1 MSQHRVLLAIAD
13 AELAQSASALAQE
26 GEGLEV
32 VDRVADAEELSRAL
46 RRLEVDVVVLHD
58 ALGAVP
64 VLEVAR
70 DIATSFPEVGL
81 VLIAA
86 DDSTELMRAAMQAGL
101 RDVVSLPLSLE
112 QLEGSVR
119 AASQWSRTMR
129 DRVAG
134 EESAGAALGGQLI
147 AVAGSKGGVGTTTV
161 CLQLAL
167 AAVRAAPGRPV
178 CVVDFDLQKGDFR
191 SFLDMPYRRSV
202 VDLVEV
208 ADEISVRHLQET
220 LYTHKEGFRVL
231 LAPDEGE
238 RAEEVNAL
246 AARPILS
253 AVKARHA
260 LTIVDLG
267 AQVSEASAIGAEI
280 ANRVLVVT
288 QPDVASLRGV
298 KRLLELWKR
307 LQVREDDEDVL
318 VVLNRASRKL
328 EVQPDLARKVIAGRL
343 AKTTIPAEFSAFE
356 AAVNTGTPARME
368 DAKLRASYD
377 QLLDEADARPVAG
390 DEPDTDP
397 SEPRGLLARLG
408 GERGQSSAEMMG
420 LLPVLIVIVLALWQ
434 VGLLGYTYLLAGH
447 AAREGAR
454 ELAVNTTDLPKDHPV
469 PRRRQP
475 RPPEGVAQGRED
487 RGRQG
492 RPGDRQRQA
501 RRPGRAAGAQ
511 EPVQGLRPRL
521 HVGRGRS
528 AAALADRR
536 VVVVIARLRDE
547 SGQASAELMGMIWW
561 LVLVTV
567 IVWQICL
574 VAWTYTQ
581 VSNAARTASRVE
593 GRGGD
598 GEKAAKNALSKPLQ
612 KTIQKID
619 VNGEKAVVKVKM
631 PLLIPGLLD
640 SDQLL
645 ATGKAELPA

>member
-1 MSQHRVLLAIAD
+1 
-13 AELAQSASALAQE
+13 
-26 GEGLEV
+26 
-32 VDRVADAEELSRAL
+32 
-46 RRLEVDVVVLHD
+46 
-58 ALGAVP
+58 
-64 VLEVAR
+64 
-70 DIATSFPEVGL
+70 
-81 VLIAA
+81 
-86 DDSTELMRAAMQAGL
+86 
-101 RDVVSLPLSLE
+101 
-112 QLEGSVR
+112 
-119 AASQWSRTMR
+119 MR

-147 AVAGSKGGVGTTTV
+147 AVAGAKGGVGTTTV

-178 CVVDFDLQKGDFR
+178 CLVDFDLQKGDFR

-231 LAPDEGE
+231 LAPDDGE

-267 AQVSEASAIGAEI
+267 ATVSEASAIGAEI

-288 QPDVASLRGV
+288 QPDVVSLRGV
-298 KRLLELWKR
+298 KRLLDLWKR

-328 EVQPDLARKVIAGRL
+328 EVQPDLARKVTAGKL
-343 AKTTIPAEFSAFE
+343 AKTTIPADFSAFE

-368 DAKLRASYD
+368 DAKLRASFD
-377 QLLDEADARPVAG
+377 NLLDEADARPVSG
-390 DEPDTDP
+390 EEPDTDP

-408 GERGQSSAEMMG
+408 GERGQGSAEMMG
-420 LLPVLIVIVLALWQ
+420 VLFPLALVVLALWQ
-434 VGLLGYTYLLAGH
+434 VGLLGYTYLMAGH

-454 ELAVNTTDLPKDHPV
+454 ELAVNTVDTEEGQAV
-469 PRRRQP
+469 PRRGGGGP
-475 RPPEGVAQGRED
+475 AEGVAQGRED
-487 RGRQG
+487 RDRQG
-492 RPGDRQRQA
+492 RPGHGQRAPQRA
-501 RRPGRAAGAQ
+501 GRAAGAQ

-521 HVGRGRS
+521 DVGRGR
-528 AAALADRR
+528 AAARLAGADPAARQEGQGLMRARLADQ
-536 VVVVIARLRDE
+536 
-547 SGQASAELMGMIWW
+547 SGQASAEVMGMIFW
-561 LVLVTV
+561 LLLVTV
-567 IVWQICL
+567 IVWQVCL
-574 VAWTYTQ
+574 AAWTYTQ

-598 GEKAAKNALSKPLQ
+598 AKKAAKNALSKPLQ
-612 KTIQKID
+612 KTIEKIKID
-619 VNGEKAVVKVKM
+619 GDKATVKVRM
-631 PLLIPGLLD
+631 PLLIPGLLT
-640 SDQLL
+640 SDQLT
-645 ATGKAELPA
+645 ATRSAELPS

>member
-1 MSQHRVLLAIAD
+1 M
-13 AELAQSASALAQE
+13 
-26 GEGLEV
+26 
-32 VDRVADAEELSRAL
+32 
-46 RRLEVDVVVLHD
+46 
-58 ALGAVP
+58 P
-64 VLEVAR
+64 VLDVAR
-70 DIATSFPEVGL
+70 DIASSFPEVGL

-86 DDSTELMRAAMQAGL
+86 DDSPDMLRAAMQAGL

-178 CVVDFDLQKGDFR
+178 CLVDFDLQKGDFR

-231 LAPDEGE
+231 LAPDDGE

-267 AQVSEASAIGAEI
+267 ATVSEASAIGAEI

-288 QPDVASLRGV
+288 QPDVVSLRGV
-298 KRLLELWKR
+298 KRLLDLWKR

-328 EVQPDLARKVIAGRL
+328 EVQPDLARKVTAGKL
-343 AKTTIPAEFSAFE
+343 AKTTIPADFSAFE

-368 DAKLRASYD
+368 DAKLRASFD
-377 QLLDEADARPVAG
+377 NLLDEADARPVSG
-390 DEPDTDP
+390 EEPDTDP

-408 GERGQSSAEMMG
+408 GERGQGSAEMMG
-420 LLPVLIVIVLALWQ
+420 LLPVLALVILALWQ

-454 ELAVNTTDLPKDHPV
+454 ELAVNTVDTKKEKPYRDAAEEDLPKAWRKDAKIEIDKDDPV
-469 PRRRQP
+469 TVNVRLTVP
-475 RPPEGVAQGRED
+475 VVL
-487 RGRQG
+487 
-492 RPGDRQRQA
+492 PGLKQ
-501 RRPGRAAGAQ
+501 
-511 EPVQGLRPRL
+511 PVQGLRPRL
-521 HVGRGRS
+521 DLGRGR
-528 AAALADRR
+528 AAARLAGAD
-536 VVVVIARLRDE
+536 
-547 SGQASAELMGMIWW
+547 AEPR
-561 LVLVTV
+561 
-567 IVWQICL
+567 
-574 VAWTYTQ
+574 
-581 VSNAARTASRVE
+581 SS
-593 GRGGD
+593 
-598 GEKAAKNALSKPLQ
+598 
-612 KTIQKID
+612 
-619 VNGEKAVVKVKM
+619 
-631 PLLIPGLLD
+631 
-640 SDQLL
+640 
-645 ATGKAELPA
+645 

>member
-1 MSQHRVLLAIAD
+1 MTQHRVLLAIAD

-26 GEGLEV
+26 GEGLQV
-32 VDRVADAEELSRAL
+32 VDSVADAEEVSRAL
-46 RRLEVDVVVLHD
+46 RRLEVDVVILHD

-70 DIATSFPEVGL
+70 DIASSFPEIGL

-86 DDSTELMRAAMQAGL
+86 DDTPDLLRAAMQAGL

-134 EESAGAALGGQLI
+134 EESAAGALGGRLI
-147 AVAGSKGGVGTTTV
+147 AVAGSKGGAGTTTV

-231 LAPDEGE
+231 LAPDDGE

-267 AQVSEASAIGAEI
+267 ATLSEASAIGAEI
-280 ANRVLVVT
+280 ANRALVVT

-298 KRLLELWKR
+298 KRLLDLWRR
-307 LQVREDDEDVL
+307 LQVREHDEDVL
-318 VVLNRASRKL
+318 VVLNRVSRKL
-328 EVQPDLARKVIAGRL
+328 EVQPDLARKVVAGRL
-343 AKTTIPAEFSAFE
+343 ARTTIPADFPAFE
-356 AAVNTGTPARME
+356 PAVNTGTPARME
-368 DAKLRASYD
+368 DAKLRASFD
-377 QLLDEADARPVAG
+377 ALLAEADALPVSG
-390 DEPDTDP
+390 EEPEADP
-397 SEPRGLLARLG
+397 AEPRGLLARLG
-408 GERGQSSAEMMG
+408 GERGQSTAEMMG
-420 LLPVLIVIVLALWQ
+420 LLPVLALVVLALWQ

-447 AAREGAR
+447 AAREGA
-454 ELAVNTTDLPKDHPV
+454 
-469 PRRRQP
+469 
-475 RPPEGVAQGRED
+475 
-487 RGRQG
+487 
-492 RPGDRQRQA
+492 
-501 RRPGRAAGAQ
+501 
-511 EPVQGLRPRL
+511 
-521 HVGRGRS
+521 S
-528 AAALADRR
+528 ALDFYTSDTLTGKPNHDS
-536 VVVVIARLRDE
+536 RLR
-547 SGQASAELMGMIWW
+547 G
-561 LVLVTV
+561 
-567 IVWQICL
+567 
-574 VAWTYTQ
+574 
-581 VSNAARTASRVE
+581 
-593 GRGGD
+593 
-598 GEKAAKNALSKPLQ
+598 
-612 KTIQKID
+612 
-619 VNGEKAVVKVKM
+619 
-631 PLLIPGLLD
+631 
-640 SDQLL
+640 
-645 ATGKAELPA
+645 

>member
-1 MSQHRVLLAIAD
+1 MTQHRVLLAIAD

-32 VDRVADAEELSRAL
+32 VDRIADAEELSRAL
-46 RRLEVDVVVLHD
+46 RRLEVDVVILHD

-86 DDSTELMRAAMQAGL
+86 DDSTDLMRAAMQAGL

-368 DAKLRASYD
+368 DAKLRASFD

-454 ELAVNTTDLPKDHPV
+454 ELAVNTTDLPRDHPY
-469 PRRRQP
+469 RDA
-475 RPPEGVAQGRED
+475 AQ
-487 RGRQG
+487 
-492 RPGDRQRQA
+492 
-501 RRPGRAAGAQ
+501 
-511 EPVQGLRPRL
+511 
-521 HVGRGRS
+521 
-528 AAALADRR
+528 
-536 VVVVIARLRDE
+536 RDLPKAWRKDAKIE
-547 SGQASAELMGMIWW
+547 
-561 LVLVTV
+561 VDKDDPVTV
-567 IVWQICL
+567 NVKL
-574 VAWTYTQ
+574 V
-581 VSNAARTASRVE
+581 V
-593 GRGGD
+593 
-598 GEKAAKNALSKPLQ
+598 P
-612 KTIQKID
+612 
-619 VNGEKAVVKVKM
+619 AV
-631 PLLIPGLLD
+631 LPGLKSPFKI
-640 SDQLL
+640 SDH
-645 ATGKAELPA
+645 ASTSVEDDPLPPSQTKSTPGSKS

>member
-1 MSQHRVLLAIAD
+1 MTQHRLLLAIAD
-13 AELAQSASALAQE
+13 TELAQSAVALMQE
-26 GEGLEV
+26 GEGLQV
-32 VDRVADAEELSRAL
+32 VDRVSDAEEAARAL
-46 RRLEVDVVVLHD
+46 RRLEIDVVVLHD

-64 VLEVAR
+64 VMEVAR
-70 DIATSFPEVGL
+70 DISASFPEIGL

-86 DDSTELMRAAMQAGL
+86 DDSPDVLRAAMQAGL
-101 RDVVSLPLSLE
+101 RDVVKLPLSLE

-119 AASQWSRTMR
+119 AAAQWSRTMR
-129 DRVAG
+129 ERVAG

-161 CLQLAL
+161 ALQLAL

-191 SFLDMPYRRSV
+191 SFLDMPHRRSV

-231 LAPDEGE
+231 LAPDDGE

-246 AARPILS
+246 VARSILN

-267 AQVSEASAIGAEI
+267 ANVSEASAIGAEI
-280 ANRVLVVT
+280 ANRTLIVT
-288 QPDVASLRGV
+288 QPDVVSLRGV

-328 EVQPDLARKVIAGRL
+328 EVQPDLARKVIAGKL
-343 AKTTIPAEFSAFE
+343 ARTTIPADFSSFE

-368 DAKLRASYD
+368 DTKLRASFD
-377 QLLDEADARPVAG
+377 ALLDEADALPVEG
-390 DEPDTDP
+390 DSPEGDP

-408 GERGQSSAEMMG
+408 GERGQGTAEMMG
-420 LLPVLIVIVLALWQ
+420 LLPALALR
-434 VGLLGYTYLLAGH
+434 GARALAGR
-447 AAREGAR
+447 AARLHVPAGRPRGAR
-454 ELAVNTTDLPKDHPV
+454 GLARAGRQHGEHEDEEAVQG
-469 PRRRQP
+469 RRRGG
-475 RPPEGVAQGRED
+475 PPEGLAQGRQD
-487 RGRQG
+487 R
-492 RPGDRQRQA
+492 DRQEGPGHRQREA
-501 RRPGRAAGAQ
+501 EGADRAAGAQ
-511 EPVQGLRPRL
+511 QPVDDLRAL
-521 HVGRGRS
+521 VDLGRGR
-528 AAALADRR
+528 AAPAVADQGRPAVRR
-536 VVVVIARLRDE
+536 LVADE
-547 SGQASAELMGMIWW
+547 RGQASAELMGMMVW
-561 LVLVTV
+561 LLLVTL

-574 VAWTYTQ
+574 AAWTYTQ

-598 GEKAAKNALSKPLQ
+598 AEKAARNALAGPLREERREDQ
-612 KTIQKID
+612 D
-619 VNGEKAVVKVKM
+619 RRR
-631 PLLIPGLLD
+631 PGKSERAHTDRDPGRLHHD
-640 SDQLL
+640 P
-645 ATGKAELPA
+645 T

>member
-1 MSQHRVLLAIAD
+1 MTQHRVLLAIAD
-13 AELAQSASALAQE
+13 AELAGSASALAQE

-32 VDRVADAEELSRAL
+32 VDRIGDAEELARAL
-46 RRLEVDVVVLHD
+46 RRLEVDVVILHD
-58 ALGAVP
+58 ALGSVP

-86 DDSTELMRAAMQAGL
+86 DDSTDLMRAAMQAGL

-267 AQVSEASAIGAEI
+267 ATVSEASAIGAEL

-298 KRLLELWKR
+298 NRLLDLWKR
-307 LQVREDDEDVL
+307 LQVREEDEDVL
-318 VVLNRASRKL
+318 VVLNRTSRKL

-368 DAKLRASYD
+368 DAKLRASFD

-454 ELAVNTTDLPKDHPV
+454 ELAVNTTDLPKDHPYRDAANRDLPKAWRKDAKIEV
-469 PRRRQP
+469 D
-475 RPPEGVAQGRED
+475 ED
-487 RGRQG
+487 D
-492 RPGDRQRQA
+492 P
-501 RRPGRAAGAQ
+501 
-511 EPVQGLRPRL
+511 
-521 HVGRGRS
+521 
-528 AAALADRR
+528 
-536 VVVVIARLRDE
+536 
-547 SGQASAELMGMIWW
+547 
-561 LVLVTV
+561 VTV
-567 IVWQICL
+567 NVKL
-574 VAWTYTQ
+574 V
-581 VSNAARTASRVE
+581 V
-593 GRGGD
+593 
-598 GEKAAKNALSKPLQ
+598 P
-612 KTIQKID
+612 
-619 VNGEKAVVKVKM
+619 AV
-631 PLLIPGLLD
+631 LPGLKSPFKV
-640 SDQLL
+640 SDH
-645 ATGKAELPA
+645 ASTSVEDVPLPPSQTKSTPGSKS